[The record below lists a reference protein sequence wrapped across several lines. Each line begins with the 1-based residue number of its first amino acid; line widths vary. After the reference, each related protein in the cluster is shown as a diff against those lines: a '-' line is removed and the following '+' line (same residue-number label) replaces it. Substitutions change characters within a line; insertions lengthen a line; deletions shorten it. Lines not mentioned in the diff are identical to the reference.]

1 MTKEKVEELLN
12 RACEIITELEHH
24 ADEEQ
29 TARIEA
35 IFNEILFSD
44 ELDAEMDRMRADFY
58 AQDTWKKVDEDFK

>member
-1 MTKEKVEELLN
+1 MQKERIENLLN

-29 TARIEA
+29 MARIEA

-44 ELDAEMDRMRADFY
+44 ELDEEMDRMRADFY
-58 AQDTWKKVDEDFK
+58 AQDTWKKNNQ

>member
-1 MTKEKVEELLN
+1 MEKDKIENLLN

-29 TARIEA
+29 MNRIEA

-44 ELDAEMDRMRADFY
+44 ELDEEMKRIESDFY
-58 AQDTWKKVDEDFK
+58 AQDTWKNKK